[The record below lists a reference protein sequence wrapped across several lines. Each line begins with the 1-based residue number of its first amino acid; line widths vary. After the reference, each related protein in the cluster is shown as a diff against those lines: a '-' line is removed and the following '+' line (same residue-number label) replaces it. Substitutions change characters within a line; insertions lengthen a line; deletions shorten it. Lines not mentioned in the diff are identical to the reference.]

1 MLSFFQTYIVSYKFE
16 YFYVALLLAAAEAA
30 SFSDNLMTF
39 FRRYGRKQRLTNDGA
54 MTADHRAVD
63 KKPLEYYCVFWASW
77 QSLLIYVACLEG
89 HKLLTRE
96 GT

>member
-1 MLSFFQTYIVSYKFE
+1 M
-16 YFYVALLLAAAEAA
+16 
-30 SFSDNLMTF
+30 
-39 FRRYGRKQRLTNDGA
+39 TNDGA

-63 KKPLEYYCVFWASW
+63 KKPLEYYCGFWASW